1 MRVSV
6 VYALPDEQVWLSVD
20 VDQSSTVLSAI
31 QVSNILDMFPGIDL
45 DKQKVGIFGKATPL
59 DSELKE
65 GDRVEIYRP
74 LIWQPED
81 EDEDEDEDDDD

>member
-20 VDQSSTVLSAI
+20 VDHTATVLSAI
-31 QVSNILDMFPGIDL
+31 QVSNILEMFPSIDL
-45 DKQKVGIFGKATPL
+45 DKQKVGIFSKLTKL

-81 EDEDEDEDDDD
+81 DDDD